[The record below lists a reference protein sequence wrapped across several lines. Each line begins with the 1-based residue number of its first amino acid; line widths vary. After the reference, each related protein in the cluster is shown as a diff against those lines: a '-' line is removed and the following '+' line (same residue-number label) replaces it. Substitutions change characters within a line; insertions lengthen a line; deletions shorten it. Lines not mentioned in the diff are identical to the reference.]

1 MATGVD
7 SLRKGVNKILQSR
20 EKIGAALKS
29 VSLVTRSWSGSRVG
43 EGTAE
48 DSSVAVRPTPRVKP
62 FAHDLRIRE
71 GGAIKQ
77 GDILIKG
84 ISKQNFPDEDQI
96 DGSSDAK
103 NIEKFYEIG
112 NKIYQVIEIRER
124 HLTWDVQVRRLSD
137 QRRF

>member
-7 SLRKGVNKILQSR
+7 SLRKGVNKILETR

-29 VSLVTRSWSGSRVG
+29 VRLITRSWSGSRVG
-43 EGTAE
+43 EGRAKE
-48 DSSVAVRPTPRVKP
+48 SVLRVLPTPRVKP
-62 FAHDLRIRE
+62 FSHDLRLRE

-84 ISKQNFPDEDQI
+84 ISKENFPNEEQI
-96 DGSSDAK
+96 DGSTDAK
-103 NIEKFYEIG
+103 NVEKFYEIG
-112 NKIYQVIEIRER
+112 TKIYQVISIRER